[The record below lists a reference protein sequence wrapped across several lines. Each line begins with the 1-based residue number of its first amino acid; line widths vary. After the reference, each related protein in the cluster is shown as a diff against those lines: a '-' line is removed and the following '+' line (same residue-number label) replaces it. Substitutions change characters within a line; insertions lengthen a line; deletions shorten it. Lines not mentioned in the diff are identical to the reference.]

1 MTMPKR
7 CDYGNYAYDQT
18 LSVLDTW
25 KFAHIV
31 WLPLGFKGEM

>member
-1 MTMPKR
+1 MTMPKQ

-25 KFAHIV
+25 KFAWIV
-31 WLPLGFKGEM
+31 WLPLEFKGEM